1 MTKQTGLDE
10 MWNRLSKKEKIHFE
24 TKYLVDLCECAREDG
39 RHEGR
44 LEAYKDILV
53 FALESDYCDNELLIG
68 LCKKELSSPSRR
80 SLVQSTRRGGKE

>member
-1 MTKQTGLDE
+1 MTKPEVICRID
-10 MWNRLSKKEKIHFE
+10 WNKDYNRGK
-24 TKYLVDLCECAREDG
+24 R
-39 RHEGR
+39 EGR

-53 FALESDYCDNELLIG
+53 FALESDYCDKELLIG